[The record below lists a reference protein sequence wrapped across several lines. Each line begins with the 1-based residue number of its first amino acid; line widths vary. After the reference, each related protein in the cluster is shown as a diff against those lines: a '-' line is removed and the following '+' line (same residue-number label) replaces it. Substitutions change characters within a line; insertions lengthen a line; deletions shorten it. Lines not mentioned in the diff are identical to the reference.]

1 MFRRLMNDETGFIV
15 SAELVLIFTLAF
27 CGVAVGMSVVRDALV
42 QELGDVAEAIGA
54 LNQSYSWRPVVAFPV
69 PPIVGFLHSS
79 SNGSGFF
86 DQADD
91 CDCDAIE
98 FAAIIPKS
106 DPNNADTGT
115 GSGDGS

>member
-54 LNQSYSWRPVVAFPV
+54 LNQSYSWRILYAFPPPPVV
-69 PPIVGFLHSS
+69 GRHHCSS
-79 SNGSGFF
+79 RASGFF

-98 FAAIIPKS
+98 FAAITPKGFV
-106 DPNNADTGT
+106 PPPAI
-115 GSGDGS
+115 

>member
-15 SAELVLIFTLAF
+15 SAELVLVFTLAF

-54 LNQSYSWRPVVAFPV
+54 LNQSYQWRTVGEISG
-69 PPIVGFLHSS
+69 PPSS
-79 SNGSGFF
+79 PDSLFAHCRGSGFF
-86 DQADD
+86 DQKDD

-98 FAAIIPKS
+98 FAAITPKGFV
-106 DPNNADTGT
+106 PPPAI
-115 GSGDGS
+115 